1 MNIDYLIKNGT
12 IIDGSG
18 DARYEADLLV
28 NGDRII
34 SIFKK
39 DQKSLKIHDENYNLN
54 DLSFNNIIDATSHI
68 IAPGFID
75 VHTHDDQNIFIDRSM
90 SCKISQGVTTCIAGN
105 CGISLAPFDF
115 SGDVPAPIPLLGD
128 KDAYRFSS
136 VSSYKNAF
144 NESPSSINI
153 SLLTGHSMLRVQ
165 VMNGEINRS
174 ATKDEIIKMQNILEN
189 ALIDGSIG
197 LSTGLAY
204 PAANDAPTE
213 EIIELAKVLK
223 KHDGIFTTHMRN
235 EGDNL
240 VESVNETIKIGKLA
254 DVRTVI
260 SHHKCAGRSNWGKSK
275 ETLKLIKEAKKK
287 QHLDLDCYPYT
298 ASSTM
303 LLKHFVERADKV
315 LVTWSDKVQD
325 LKVNDINKIAK
336 EFNCTIDELVDKLYP
351 AGAIYFQMD
360 DEDLNRII
368 SFDGTMIGSDGLP
381 GDKHPHPRLWGT
393 FPRVLGKYSR
403 EMKLF
408 SLEEAIYK
416 MTFKSAKTFGLEKR
430 GLIKKDYFADLV
442 IFDPEVVIDKA
453 TYEKPLMPALGID
466 TVINNGQIVWQSMKS
481 LNIYSGKFLE
491 GKSFN

>member
-1 MNIDYLIKNGT
+1 MKKL
-12 IIDGSG
+12 
-18 DARYEADLLV
+18 
-28 NGDRII
+28 I
-34 SIFKK
+34 SI
-39 DQKSLKIHDENYNLN
+39 
-54 DLSFNNIIDATSHI
+54 
-68 IAPGFID
+68 
-75 VHTHDDQNIFIDRSM
+75 
-90 SCKISQGVTTCIAGN
+90 
-105 CGISLAPFDF
+105 
-115 SGDVPAPIPLLGD
+115 LG
-128 KDAYRFSS
+128 S
-136 VSSYKNAF
+136 
-144 NESPSSINI
+144 
-153 SLLTGHSMLRVQ
+153 T
-165 VMNGEINRS
+165 
-174 ATKDEIIKMQNILEN
+174 
-189 ALIDGSIG
+189 GSIG

-453 TYEKPLMPALGID
+453 TYKKPLMPALGID